1 MNMGRQSRM
10 GMQKHLPITILQFLR
25 YVYDHINNIIQ
36 PLIFKAVNDGFR
48 NYQWQNDLVEHLY
61 KDIERRV
68 RDPLGKL
75 SGASV

>member
-1 MNMGRQSRM
+1 M
-10 GMQKHLPITILQFLR
+10 GMQKHLPITILQFSR
-25 YVYDHINNIIQ
+25 YEYIHIQ
-36 PLIFKAVNDGFR
+36 CTDPLFKAVNDGFR